1 MTRRELT
8 QAVVEAARVYAGR
21 NPDCSLNP
29 QGQVV
34 ARAVRALEACT
45 EPDLDALDA
54 AVAQAVDEYREKAPS
69 VFRTPPRTPEVRS
82 HWEKVVAATDA
93 RRAALKPKPRYRVLT
108 VYPTYHGPFVAVH
121 DTRDGRDLTADEVFT
136 LLNEKE
142 AAK

>member
-1 MTRRELT
+1 MTRRDLT
-8 QAVVEAARVYAGR
+8 QAVVEAAMVYAGR
-21 NPDCSLNP
+21 NPYCSLNP

-54 AVAQAVDEYREKAPS
+54 AVAQAVEMHDEKLLREGGMS
-69 VFRTPPRTPEVRS
+69 SRLRQ
-82 HWEKVVAATDA
+82 AALDY
-93 RRAALKPKPRYRVLT
+93 RAALKPKPRYRVLT
-108 VYPTYHGPFVAVH
+108 VYPTYHGPSVAVH
-121 DTRDGRDLTADEVFT
+121 DTRDGRDLTADEVLT